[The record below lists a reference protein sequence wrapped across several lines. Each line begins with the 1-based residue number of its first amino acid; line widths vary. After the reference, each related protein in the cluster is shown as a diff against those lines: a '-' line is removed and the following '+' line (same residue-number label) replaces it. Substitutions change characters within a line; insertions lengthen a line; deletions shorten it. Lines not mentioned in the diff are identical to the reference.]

1 MPAANSSTTSSAPAP
16 DDKTL
21 ATALLDEAR
30 ADNAG
35 KLDLLSWAIVHRAY
49 LKEGVCFDL
58 ARHPFL
64 GDIYADTAR
73 EVVIYKASQM
83 GASEYGITYA
93 LHAADERQATVLY
106 VFPTDTHVSD
116 FSTARIGPAIDAS
129 SYLAGIISEGERDDG
144 SKRRKT
150 DRVTLKRVRD
160 RYMYLRGASVKT
172 DGLAPQ
178 LKSIDADVLILDE
191 VDEMDQ
197 RAPAIAVK
205 RLGHSLFK
213 EIRWISTPT
222 YPGIGI
228 HAKWLESDQR
238 EWMLRCG
245 HCGTWQSLTIRHV
258 VTERDGLERP
268 LAWHGQDEGRAWA
281 ACEKCGQEIDRLA
294 GGQWVARY
302 PGREIVG
309 YHLTKL
315 FSYTTPLLAVVK
327 ALDTVDETKRREAF
341 NQDLGE
347 PYIPRGGRLTEALL
361 DQCRRNY
368 AHGPV
373 AGERTVAG
381 VDVGSLLYLVIRSA
395 NVDRETGER
404 PQRLAVAVESFE
416 EVGRLLRRYR
426 VQTCVMDAL
435 PETRKA
441 RELQAAF
448 RPGMVWLAY
457 FVGQKTGLKTE
468 DIKRVDDVEYVLNL
482 DRTRSFD
489 EMLAG
494 IMDASQGEGG
504 LTLPAH
510 ARDVRDYYTHLVNQ
524 VRVLEDTPDGN
535 QVAVYRELGPDH
547 YSLAEL
553 YCHAAAGMPRA
564 ASLPQ
569 QQGLQ
574 RQSSQ
579 WG

>member
-1 MPAANSSTTSSAPAP
+1 LTTSFALGALPP
-16 DDKTL
+16 PHDETLL
-21 ATALLDEAR
+21 ATALIDEAR
-30 ADNAG
+30 DAHAG
-35 KLDLLSWAIVHRAY
+35 TLDLLTWAIVRRAT

-58 ARHPFL
+58 ATHPFL
-64 GDIYADTAR
+64 ADIYADTAS
-73 EVVIYKASQM
+73 ELVIYKASQM

-93 LHAADERQATVLY
+93 LHACDERQATVLY

-116 FSTARIGPAIDAS
+116 FSTARIGPAIDS
-129 SYLAGIISEGERDDG
+129 SPYLARIISEGEQEDG
-144 SKRRKT
+144 QKRRKT
-150 DRVTLKRVRD
+150 DRVTLKRVRN
-160 RYMYLRGASVKT
+160 RYLYLRGAAVKT

-178 LKSIDADVLILDE
+178 LKSIDADCLILDE
-191 VDEMDQ
+191 VDEMDP
-197 RAPAIAVK
+197 RAPSIAVK
-205 RLGHSLFK
+205 RLGHSLIK
-213 EIRWISTPT
+213 GIRWISTPT

-238 EWMLRCG
+238 EWLIRCERCG
-245 HCGTWQSLTIRHV
+245 EWQPVTIQQV
-258 VTERDGLERP
+258 VTEWDALGRP
-268 LAWHGQDEGRAWA
+268 LAWHGQGERRAWA
-281 ACEKCGQEIDRLA
+281 ACQKCGQELNRLA

-347 PYIPRGGRLTEALL
+347 PYTPRGGRLTDTLL
-361 DQCRRNY
+361 DACRRDY
-368 AHGPV
+368 AHGP
-373 AGERTVAG
+373 APRERTVAG
-381 VDVGSLLYLVIRSA
+381 VDVGNLLYVVIRAAS
-395 NVDRETGER
+395 VDRETGER

-416 EVGRLLRRYR
+416 ELGRLLRRYR
-426 VQTCVMDAL
+426 VQTCVIDAL

-448 RPGMVWLAY
+448 RPGVVWLAY
-457 FVGQKTGLKTE
+457 FVSQKTGMKTE
-468 DIKRVDDVEYVLNL
+468 DIKRLDDEEYVIDL
-482 DRTRSFD
+482 DRTRTLD

-494 IMDASQGEGG
+494 VMDASQGDGG

-510 ARDVRDYYTHLVNQ
+510 ARDLRDYYTQMTNQ
-524 VRVLEDTPDGN
+524 VRVLEDRPDGD

-547 YSLAEL
+547 YSLAEA
-553 YCHAAAGMPRA
+553 YCHVAAGMPRA

-569 QQGLQ
+569 QDSLQ
-574 RQSSQ
+574 RESSP